1 MMTEDNLKDITPF
14 LSQTP
19 LDHGSFRQAELVLQ
33 SKRIPYR
40 ITKEGELGRLW
51 VPTAFTDT
59 AITEL
64 RGYLSEQPVST
75 EKPPALGEGTG
86 FEPILMAIS
95 GWIFFH
101 LFVHQA
107 HHAAWIPLGAAQKSE
122 IMAGSWWRALTALT
136 LHADAQHL
144 LGNMLF
150 GGFIFFWLSR
160 MVGNGMV
167 FFLALLSGF
176 FGNLLNAYA
185 QPVGHMSIGASTAI
199 FGALGILMGIRI
211 TLSRADLMRGLG
223 IPLLTGAIMLGLFG
237 AGPDPRTDV
246 GAHIFGFF
254 TGLPIGFLWLQIWK
268 RHASKIMQKNV
279 FWGVFSLIILVLGW
293 AYAWTTT

>member
-1 MMTEDNLKDITPF
+1 MTEDNLTDLTPF
-14 LSQTP
+14 LPKTL
-19 LDHGSFRQAELVLQ
+19 LDPGNLRQAELVLQ

-40 ITKEGELGRLW
+40 ITKEGEMGRLW
-51 VPTAFTDT
+51 VPTAFSNS

-64 RGYLSEQPVST
+64 NGFLNEQPVVT
-75 EKPPALGEGTG
+75 EKSPALGEGKG
-86 FEPILMAIS
+86 FEPILMAIA

-107 HHAAWIPLGAAQKSE
+107 HHASWIPLGAAQKSE
-122 IMAGSWWRALTALT
+122 IIAGSWWRALTALT

-185 QPVGHMSIGASTAI
+185 QPIGHISIGASTAI
-199 FGALGILMGIRI
+199 FGTLGVLMGIRI
-211 TLSRADLMRGLG
+211 TLSRADLMRGVG

-237 AGPDPRTDV
+237 AGSDPRTDV

-254 TGLPIGFLWLQIWK
+254 TGLPIGFLWFQIWK
-268 RHASKIMQKNV
+268 KHTSGIIEKNV
-279 FWGVFSLIILVLGW
+279 FWGIFSLMTLVLAWG
-293 AYAWTTT
+293 YAWATA